1 MNDVDGIEHKVA
13 GSMSRRFL
21 LGAGL
26 LGATIIASGAA
37 KAADAGDE
45 FSADHHGANDPL
57 PPSGGRRL

>member
-13 GSMSRRFL
+13 GMSRRFL

-26 LGATIIASGAA
+26 LVATIIASGAA
-37 KAADAGDE
+37 KAADAGGE